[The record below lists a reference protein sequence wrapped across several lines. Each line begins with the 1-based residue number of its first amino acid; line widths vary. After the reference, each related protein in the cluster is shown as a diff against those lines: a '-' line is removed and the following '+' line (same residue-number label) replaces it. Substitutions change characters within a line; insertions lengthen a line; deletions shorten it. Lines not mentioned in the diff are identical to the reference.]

1 MFCPY
6 SYDDSH
12 PDAFEYLP
20 AANNL
25 ALEVGTALR
34 FDGGVLVLATGA
46 NMPEYIS
53 MTKKTTLTDGETVA
67 VMRVANDVVY
77 ETELAAD
84 NAALALGE
92 KYTIDDSGGKLT
104 ATTADG
110 VAQVVA
116 FDGNTAGSKVRVRF

>member
-20 AANNL
+20 AAKNL
-25 ALEVGTALR
+25 TLEVGTALC
-34 FDGGVLVLATGA
+34 FEGGMLVVALGA
-46 NMPEYIS
+46 NVPEYIS
-53 MTKKTTLTDGETVA
+53 MTKKTTTSDGDTVA
-67 VMRVANDVVY
+67 VMRVAKDVVY

-92 KYTIDDSGGKLT
+92 KYTIDDSGTKIT

-116 FDGNTAGSKVRVRF
+116 FDGTNAGCKVRVRF